1 MLPSVE
7 LQPSSN
13 THLRTPQ
20 VETITHARKHRWHMS
35 GQAGVYCVCTCVC
48 NTRLHS
54 YFWAASLCGVDAWVF
69 NHFWIQLSIWFCPS
83 PCLTQWLHLF
93 VWITSL
99 SCTLFSWKELP
110 EGSQHS
116 TLSNC
121 WKLICVCVLSSLG
134 CPGVCSIKGPAG
146 SALHSEQFR
155 PSQLCGTC
163 IWKERKMFYISLTKQ
178 GSPMLFF
185 FIFKSQLPAALI
197 ILPPVSTVFCVL

>member
-1 MLPSVE
+1 MLPSME

-35 GQAGVYCVCTCVC
+35 GQAGVYCVCTYTAISEQHHCVEW
-48 NTRLHS
+48 TLGFLITS
-54 YFWAASLCGVDAWVF
+54 GFSSVF
-69 NHFWIQLSIWFCPS
+69 DSAHRPV
-83 PCLTQWLHLF
+83 LTQWLHLF

-99 SCTLFSWKELP
+99 SCSLFSWKELP
-110 EGSQHS
+110 EGSQQS

-163 IWKERKMFYISLTKQ
+163 IWKGRKMFYISLTKQ
-178 GSPMLFF
+178 GRPMLFF

-197 ILPPVSTVFCVL
+197 ILPPVSAVFCVL